1 MVIRHR
7 DGDRCQFDAPY
18 FLPIKNFVD
27 HRQIDQRE
35 DFQKF
40 LKTKRDIQTMDSKI
54 MKQKKPQHV
63 SERKPPSIDEEVDI
77 AMHNVKD
84 VWQKMQTQKKV
95 LQNKLNEV

>member
-1 MVIRHR
+1 
-7 DGDRCQFDAPY
+7 
-18 FLPIKNFVD
+18 
-27 HRQIDQRE
+27 
-35 DFQKF
+35 
-40 LKTKRDIQTMDSKI
+40 MDSKI

>member
-1 MVIRHR
+1 
-7 DGDRCQFDAPY
+7 
-18 FLPIKNFVD
+18 
-27 HRQIDQRE
+27 
-35 DFQKF
+35 
-40 LKTKRDIQTMDSKI
+40 MDSKI

-63 SERKPPSIDEEVDI
+63 SERKPPSIDEGDI